1 MNPHGRMGITAGPTY
16 ITDHG
21 FVISPLYLSI
31 NNIRLNFVGNGSY
44 QCICNIQGFKSK
56 EDKVAGRQAINIP
69 HYLALMDSLT
79 TSDQLTN
86 IFDFAYKIIKARWS
100 AAGYQVD
107 NVYDP
112 GQPGY
117 TPPAQIVPTESI
129 QSVVESAAE
138 PVAEPSTEPVVEPA
152 TEPVVEP
159 STEPVTEPSTEP
171 ATEPATEPVAEPVAE
186 PATEPAPEP
195 APEPAQESAQEPT
208 AEPTTE
214 NTTS

>member
-56 EDKVAGRQAINIP
+56 EDKVAGRQPINIP
-69 HYLALMDSLT
+69 HYLALMDTVT
-79 TSDQLTN
+79 TSEQLTN

-117 TPPAQIVPTESI
+117 TPPPQIVPTESS

-138 PVAEPSTEPVVEPA
+138 PVAEPSTEPA
-152 TEPVVEP
+152 AEP
-159 STEPVTEPSTEP
+159 S
-171 ATEPATEPVAEPVAE
+171 TEPVAEPVAE
-186 PATEPAPEP
+186 PAAEPAPEP
-195 APEPAQESAQEPT
+195 AAEPVVEPATESAAEPAAEPVVEPT

>member
-44 QCICNIQGFKSK
+44 QCICNVQGFKSK
-56 EDKVAGRQAINIP
+56 EDKVAGRQPISIP
-69 HYLALMDSLT
+69 HYLALMDTVT
-79 TSDQLTN
+79 TSAQLTN

-112 GQPGY
+112 GQSGY
-117 TPPAQIVPTESI
+117 TPPPQIVPTESS
-129 QSVVESAAE
+129 QSVVEPAVEPVVEPTAEPTAEPVVEPVVEPAAE
-138 PVAEPSTEPVVEPA
+138 PVAEPAAEPAAEPVVEPA
-152 TEPVVEP
+152 AEPVVEP
-159 STEPVTEPSTEP
+159 
-171 ATEPATEPVAEPVAE
+171 AAE
-186 PATEPAPEP
+186 
-195 APEPAQESAQEPT
+195 S
-208 AEPTTE
+208 TTE
-214 NTTS
+214 TTTS

>member
-44 QCICNIQGFKSK
+44 QCICNVQGFKSK
-56 EDKVAGRQAINIP
+56 EDKVAGRQPINIP
-69 HYLALMDSLT
+69 HYLALMDTVT

-107 NVYDP
+107 NVYDL

-117 TPPAQIVPTESI
+117 TPPPQIVPTESI
-129 QSVVESAAE
+129 QTIVQPVVESVIAPVVESTVVEPVAESVVEPVAESVVESVVEPVAESVAEPVVEPVAEPVVEPAAE
-138 PVAEPSTEPVVEPA
+138 PVAES
-152 TEPVVEP
+152 
-159 STEPVTEPSTEP
+159 
-171 ATEPATEPVAEPVAE
+171 VAEPVAE
-186 PATEPAPEP
+186 P
-195 APEPAQESAQEPT
+195 
-208 AEPTTE
+208 TTE
-214 NTTS
+214 NTSS